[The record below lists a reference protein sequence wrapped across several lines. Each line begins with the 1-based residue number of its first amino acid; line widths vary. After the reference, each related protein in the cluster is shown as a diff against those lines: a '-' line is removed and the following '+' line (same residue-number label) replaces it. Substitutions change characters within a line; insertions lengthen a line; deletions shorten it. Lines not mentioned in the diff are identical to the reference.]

1 MINVIKEDQN
11 LEWIELYP
19 KVHVYRNVL
28 SDPQNLYRIMKESD
42 ASAEGRFYL
51 KSWDPWA
58 HFGTYT
64 QIKSPQ
70 EIEIAEKGQR
80 FDEEKYCA
88 EAAAEAYLKVI
99 SHYTKHVEEELR
111 PSDRFSGMSFSKYN
125 KEIDIMDNNMT
136 MQYHTDYIHSQ
147 RDMPGPKFFI
157 TCTMYI
163 NDDYEG
169 GDIEF
174 FIDGNLINHK
184 PKSGDIL
191 VFPSTQPYYHGVKVI
206 GGGNKHFVRNFVM
219 RDYEGSPEWLEQ
231 QRVVGAYNWM
241 KKEQKRVDYEDP
253 RSMKYLHEGAPIEYD
268 DYIKE
273 KNISE

>member
-1 MINVIKEDQN
+1 MIDVIKEDQN

-19 KVHVYRNVL
+19 KIHVYRNVL
-28 SDPQNLYRIMKESD
+28 PDPQNLYRIMKESD
-42 ASAEGRFYL
+42 ASAEGKFYL
-51 KSWDPWA
+51 KFWDPWA

-70 EIEIAEKGQR
+70 EAELAEKGKR
-80 FDEEKYCA
+80 FDDEKFFA
-88 EAAAEAYLKVI
+88 DSAAQAYIKVI
-99 SHYTKHVEEELR
+99 SHYTKYTGEELR

-125 KEIDIMDNNMT
+125 EEIDIMKNNMT
-136 MQYHTDYIHSQ
+136 MQYHTDYINSQ

-174 FIDGNLINHK
+174 FVDGDLINHK
-184 PKSGDIL
+184 PQAGDIV
-191 VFPSTQPYYHGVKVI
+191 VFPSIQPYYHGVKI
-206 GGGNKHFVRNFVM
+206 IKGGNKHFVRNFVM

-241 KKEQKRVDYEDP
+241 KQEQKRIDHEDP
-253 RSMKYLHEGAPIEYD
+253 RSMKYLHEGVPIEYD
-268 DYIKE
+268 DYIRE
-273 KNISE
+273 RNMSE